1 MNISLLSLYSLAIKT
16 QPSPLNPIISQDIL
30 YWTLKHSSINMLFTK
45 TFALALLGL
54 VASAVATPTV
64 EERSGPVCTD
74 QPDPTTYC
82 TGLGYQ
88 YCYGHYGCI

>member
-1 MNISLLSLYSLAIKT
+1 
-16 QPSPLNPIISQDIL
+16 
-30 YWTLKHSSINMLFTK
+30 MLFTK

-82 TGLGYQ
+82 TDLGYQ